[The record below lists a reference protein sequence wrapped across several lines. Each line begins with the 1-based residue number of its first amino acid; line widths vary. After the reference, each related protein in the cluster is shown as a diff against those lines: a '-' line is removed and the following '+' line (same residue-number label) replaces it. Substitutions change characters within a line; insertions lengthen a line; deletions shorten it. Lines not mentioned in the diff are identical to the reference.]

1 MNRLYSS
8 GQICIKGKY
17 NIEYRVCK
25 IEYELRKDGSFVYTF
40 TPNYCIIELL
50 DKSVFQGIP
59 GLNLEVKKEKYVRN
73 NKVPTF
79 ISERVPNEKRENFNE
94 LLEEVDMEYMDPLL
108 YLKRTKRQYFGDNF
122 YVIEDSEKEL
132 INIKENEQKNNVYGL
147 IKILLDNIAK
157 GNDIKVD
164 DYIIDNKNR
173 VDIFKTLIYLYNKR
187 MESIK
192 DVQLFGIE
200 AAKQKNKY
208 KGRKPIDVDRLA
220 FLEIYE
226 RIKKKEITVKEG
238 AKKLGISIDKYYRVK
253 KQIKNNN

>member
-1 MNRLYSS
+1 
-8 GQICIKGKY
+8 
-17 NIEYRVCK
+17 
-25 IEYELRKDGSFVYTF
+25 
-40 TPNYCIIELL
+40 
-50 DKSVFQGIP
+50 
-59 GLNLEVKKEKYVRN
+59 
-73 NKVPTF
+73 
-79 ISERVPNEKRENFNE
+79 
-94 LLEEVDMEYMDPLL
+94 
-108 YLKRTKRQYFGDNF
+108 
-122 YVIEDSEKEL
+122 
-132 INIKENEQKNNVYGL
+132 
-147 IKILLDNIAK
+147 
-157 GNDIKVD
+157 
-164 DYIIDNKNR
+164 
-173 VDIFKTLIYLYNKR
+173 